1 MSNFLQNGLSSLPRL
16 TFSFLPTEQAVK
28 KRRTWSRYPPGAS
41 LGVAALKLISP
52 NHLCCPTDSFLSLVK
67 PLGYEFMGFEI
78 GHSNLCGYHKKEHDL
93 SYGLMK
99 A

>member
-1 MSNFLQNGLSSLPRL
+1 M
-16 TFSFLPTEQAVK
+16 K

-41 LGVAALKLISP
+41 LGVAFLKLISP

-78 GHSNLCGYHKKEHDL
+78 GHCNLCGYHKEEHEL

-99 A
+99 ANR